1 MKAAVCKAP
10 GAPLV
15 IENVPDPAP
24 GPSDLILKVRAC
36 GICGT
41 DLHWS
46 ESVEADK
53 GWRVMEPGAV
63 MGHEVAGGGMGGG
76 PGGRGDWEGGDRG
89 CALPQNWRGVC

>member
-1 MKAAVCKAP
+1 MKAAVFKAP

-15 IENVPDPAP
+15 IEDVPDPTP

-46 ESVEADK
+46 ESRDGSA
-53 GWRVMEPGAV
+53 GWR
-63 MGHEVAGGGMGGG
+63 
-76 PGGRGDWEGGDRG
+76 
-89 CALPQNWRGVC
+89 ALDPAR